1 MEPAGGASS
10 AVRADPLASGGGP
23 GRAGMEGDTDA
34 GAGTT
39 LARGVGSAEGCD
51 VVVVVGAGLTV
62 VEVQGPPE
70 LG

>member
-1 MEPAGGASS
+1 MAEAEGG
-10 AVRADPLASGGGP
+10 
-23 GRAGMEGDTDA
+23 TDA

-39 LARGVGSAEGCD
+39 LARGVGAAEGCD